1 MLDYKSLKAKKKD
14 NFDKLATELKNH
26 ASGNRFKFDNE
37 KEGFWQPTADKTKAG
52 YATIRF
58 MPASPVDEDPKNPG
72 CALPW
77 VLLYTHNFKG
87 PGGWYIENC
96 LTTLSTKEN
105 PVTDPAVEYGNKLW
119 GPKQEARNQA
129 AKDRV
134 SGTPGNPGTKR
145 KTNYISNIYIVDDPA
160 VPENNGKTFYFN
172 YGPKLFEFLNEA
184 MNPSTPDQKRWDP
197 FDLDTGANFK
207 LRFRQVEGYRN
218 YGRSEWEN
226 KGEPLFEDED
236 KTEALYNSLPS
247 LKEQVDPSKFKTYN
261 VLKKK
266 LLRVIGEDDNS
277 PVHSG
282 TVEDQEVVAQTNED
296 TESFQGSTPPWDE
309 QVKAAVTGTKTK
321 VRLVEEPEV
330 EDQEPVTEGVVTNVA
345 FFESLRD
352 K

>member
-1 MLDYKSLKAKKKD
+1 MDYKTLRAKKKD
-14 NFDKLATELKNH
+14 NFEKLAGELKNH
-26 ASGNRFKFDNE
+26 AAGNRFKYDNE

-58 MPASPVDEDPKNPG
+58 MPAPPVDEDPKNPG
-72 CALPW
+72 CALPY

-96 LTTLSTKEN
+96 LTTLGTRDN
-105 PVTDPAVEYGNKLW
+105 PVNDPAVEYGNELW
-119 GPKQEARNQA
+119 GPNKIARNQA

-145 KTNYISNIYIVDDPA
+145 KTNYISQIYIVDDPA
-160 VPENNGKTFYFN
+160 VPENNGKVFFFN

-197 FDLDTGANFK
+197 FDLEEGANFK

-226 KGEPLFEDED
+226 KGEPLFDDED
-236 KTEALYNSLPS
+236 KTEALYNSLQS
-247 LKEQVDPSKFKTYN
+247 LKQHIDPSKFKDYN
-261 VLKKK
+261 KLKARLNKVL
-266 LLRVIGEDDNS
+266 GEDDS
-277 PVHSG
+277 PVVER
-282 TVEDQEVVAQTNED
+282 TRTNVVYKEETIEDQDLIEGVNDIEPA
-296 TESFQGSTPPWDE
+296 PWEE
-309 QVKAAVTGTKTK
+309 QVKAAVTGTRNK
-321 VRLVEEPEV
+321 VRLVEKPET
-330 EDQEPVTEGVVTNVA
+330 EDEVLTEDTPNVA
-345 FFESLRD
+345 FFEALRD